1 MGNFAGEGVFCQVVG
16 IWQGMIFII
25 LTFFKARNNI
35 KAKKLKKLKTILSKY
50 WALIKIKIGMTYVY
64 KEY

>member
-50 WALIKIKIGMTYVY
+50 
-64 KEY
+64 

>member
-1 MGNFAGEGVFCQVVG
+1 MGNFAGEGVFYQVVG

-35 KAKKLKKLKTILSKY
+35 RAKKTRKVKNNIL
-50 WALIKIKIGMTYVY
+50 
-64 KEY
+64 